1 MHPQDTASP
10 AYCNA
15 TAENDLQEHQV
26 GDAAWQCCGPASV
39 ELSPGL
45 REKGW
50 DSEHPYM
57 AIPIWVGGGEDR
69 LGLAISDRCFAPK
82 L

>member
-26 GDAAWQCCGPASV
+26 GDAARQCCEPASV

-45 REKGW
+45 GKKG
-50 DSEHPYM
+50 
-57 AIPIWVGGGEDR
+57 
-69 LGLAISDRCFAPK
+69 
-82 L
+82 